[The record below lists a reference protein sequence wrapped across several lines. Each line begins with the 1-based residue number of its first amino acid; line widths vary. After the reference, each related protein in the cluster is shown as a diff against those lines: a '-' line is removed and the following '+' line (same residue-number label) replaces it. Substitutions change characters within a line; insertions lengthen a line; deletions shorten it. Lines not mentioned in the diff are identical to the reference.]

1 MGEHNE
7 FILGPVE
14 FEMLDYAGSDVH
26 QEAVN
31 IGIELEEIIELRDR
45 GLADESMD
53 IDELKVSKVRKKIT
67 TSGSL
72 GKHLGARGGR
82 KSVQNTEKEHAEVE

>member
-14 FEMLDYAGSDVH
+14 FEMLLDYAGSDVH

-31 IGIELEEIIELRDR
+31 TGIELEEIIELRDR
-45 GLADESMD
+45 GLADEIMD
-53 IDELKVSKVRKKIT
+53 IDELKVQK
-67 TSGSL
+67 
-72 GKHLGARGGR
+72 
-82 KSVQNTEKEHAEVE
+82 